1 MHHER
6 RRNTQGYVSI
16 RDPWGERPG
25 FVLEHRLVMEAHLG
39 RRLRNDEKVH
49 HIDRRRDHN
58 LITNLLVMEEAEHS
72 SLHRAIKAGNER
84 EMKAWVEGKRSFMRS
99 EIIARLPMFK
109 VPTVL
114 REFLTGAEW
123 VAPKSIRR

>member
-39 RRLRNDEKVH
+39 RRLCDDEKVH

-58 LITNLLVMEEAEHS
+58 HITNLLVMQKAEHD
-72 SLHRAIKAGNER
+72 SLHEAIDAQDKVRMNT
-84 EMKAWVEGKRSFMRS
+84 WVEAKRSFMRS